1 MEQERRIIMSF
12 QENLRYYRAKAG
24 YKSAKEFAEVLGLPY
39 ATYAG
44 YEYKNREPKYNT
56 LCKIADLLNVSIDE
70 LLKGEIKMLKIA
82 DEFDKRLNG
91 TMLAAMEVIKQ
102 ICKTKNET
110 ENKCKGCPCNT
121 ATSNNFVSC
130 QWESYPGTKPKDWT
144 VKKRARTRGQE

>member
-1 MEQERRIIMSF
+1 
-12 QENLRYYRAKAG
+12 
-24 YKSAKEFAEVLGLPY
+24 
-39 ATYAG
+39 
-44 YEYKNREPKYNT
+44 
-56 LCKIADLLNVSIDE
+56 
-70 LLKGEIKMLKIA
+70 MLKIT

-91 TMLAAMEVIKQ
+91 TMLAGMEVIKQ

-130 QWESYPGTKPKDWT
+130 QWESYPGTPPKDWT